1 MSDGLS
7 LNSNYH
13 SYDDLVNLIAQ
24 SEREYDMKL
33 IEEAY
38 LFANEAHAGQ
48 KRKSGQPYIVHP
60 ISVAYILVELGMDT
74 ECIVAAL
81 LHDVI
86 EDTPVELKEVI
97 DKFGKRISVLI
108 DGVTKLE
115 KITHS
120 SREGISREET
130 QAENLR
136 KMLFAM
142 NEDIRVIIIKLAD
155 RLNNIRTLGAL
166 PPQKQRDI
174 ARETMEVFAPL
185 AHRMGMRKV
194 KEELEDMSL
203 RYLDGVAY
211 QGISELLSR
220 QLTDRDTFLSNLE
233 HAIREKMSQTIP
245 EVEVYGR
252 VKSVNGIY
260 RKMYVQGKDFS
271 EIFDIYAV
279 RIIVN
284 TVEECYIALGIIHNM
299 FIMVRNRF
307 KDYITMPKP
316 NGYQS
321 LHTTVLGKQFTENGR
336 PIPFEVQIRTRAMHY
351 KAEFGIAAHWK
362 YKQGLK
368 GADTLDEYIGWIR
381 RQIENQLEDSSE
393 PIVIPQADEVY
404 VLTPKG
410 DTKALPR
417 GATCIDFA
425 YAIHSAVGHKMVGA
439 KINGRIVPINS
450 VIHDGDMVEV
460 ITSKDPNHGPNRDWL
475 NIVRTGEARAKI
487 RTWFKNERREENIV
501 EGKDMVE
508 REFRRNGIRLPEE
521 QMKTFLEDIS
531 ARSRMETVDDFY
543 AAVGYGGIVLSKL
556 MQRIRDDYQK
566 FVRANASEESPEELI
581 QKQTQRP
588 RVAADGVYIEGVD
601 NCLIKMSKCCGPMPG
616 DDIVGFI
623 TRGYGVSI
631 HKRNCT
637 NVPEDLEN
645 CDEPERWVKAMWS
658 DQISVKEFK
667 STLRLEC
674 KDRKG
679 LLADVTV
686 LLSNMHVPIHM
697 LNSRQTK
704 NGEAIISVTI
714 SVTGK
719 EHLEQIIKKI
729 AAVDAVISVNRSATN

>member
-1 MSDGLS
+1 MTGEH
-7 LNSNYH
+7 NSMYH
-13 SYDDLVNLIAQ
+13 SYDDLVNLIAK
-24 SEREYDMKL
+24 SGKEYDVKL
-33 IEEAY
+33 IEQAY

-48 KRKSGQPYIVHP
+48 VRKSGQPYIVHP

-86 EDTPVELKEVI
+86 EDTPVMLEEVI

-120 SREGISREET
+120 SREGLSREET

-194 KEELEDMSL
+194 KEELEDTSL
-203 RYLDGVAY
+203 RYLDNVGY
-211 QGISELLSR
+211 QAISELLSR
-220 QLTDRDTFLSNLE
+220 QLTDRDQFLANLE
-233 HAIREKMSQTIP
+233 HTLEEKIKQSIP
-245 EVEVYGR
+245 NVVVYGR
-252 VKSVNGIY
+252 IKSVNGIY
-260 RKMYVQGKDFS
+260 RKMYIQGKDFS

-279 RIIVN
+279 RVIVD
-284 TVEECYIALGIIHNM
+284 TVEECYVALGIIHNV

-336 PIPFEVQIRTRAMHY
+336 TIPFEVQIRTQQMHY

-368 GADTLDEYIGWIR
+368 GSDSLDEYVGWIR

-393 PIVIPQADEVY
+393 PIVIPQTDEVY

-425 YAIHSAVGHKMVGA
+425 YAIHSAVGHRMIGA

-460 ITSKDPNHGPNRDWL
+460 ITAKDPNHGPNRDWL
-475 NIVRTGEARAKI
+475 NIVRTGEARTKI
-487 RTWFKNERREENIV
+487 RTWFKNERREENIE
-501 EGKDMVE
+501 EGREILE
-508 REFRRNGIRLPEE
+508 REFKRNGIRLPEE
-521 QMKTFLEDIS
+521 KMQSFLSDLAVR
-531 ARSRMETVDDFY
+531 ARLESVEDFY
-543 AAVGYGGIVLSKL
+543 AAIGYGGVVLSKI

-566 FVRANASEESPEELI
+566 LMKSMETVAPEEMVS
-581 QKQTQRP
+581 KQQLKRG
-588 RVAADGVYIEGVD
+588 AADGVYIEGVD

-616 DDIVGFI
+616 DEIIGFI

-631 HKRNCT
+631 HKRSCS
-637 NVPEDLEN
+637 NVPEDVEN
-645 CDEPERWVKAMWS
+645 CDEPERWVKAVWS
-658 DQISVKEFK
+658 DQITVKEFK
-667 STLRLEC
+667 STLHLEC
-674 KDRKG
+674 HDRKG

-686 LLSNMHVPIHM
+686 LLSNMHVPINM

-704 NGEAIISVTI
+704 NGEAIISITI
-714 SVTGK
+714 VVTGK
-719 EHLEQIIKKI
+719 EHLEQICKKL
-729 AAVDAVISVNRSATN
+729 ANVKDVISIRR

>member
-1 MSDGLS
+1 MTGEH
-7 LNSNYH
+7 NSMYH
-13 SYDDLVNLIAQ
+13 SYDDLVNLIAN
-24 SEREYDMKL
+24 SGKDYDVKL
-33 IEEAY
+33 IEQAY

-48 KRKSGQPYIVHP
+48 VRKSGQPYIIHP

-86 EDTPVELKEVI
+86 EDTPVELNEVI
-97 DKFGKRISVLI
+97 EKFGKRISVLI

-120 SREGISREET
+120 SRGGLSREET

-194 KEELEDMSL
+194 KEELEDTSL
-203 RYLDGVAY
+203 RYLDGVGY
-211 QGISELLSR
+211 QAISELLSR
-220 QLTDRDTFLSNLE
+220 QLTDRDQFLANLE
-233 HAIREKMSQTIP
+233 QTLEEKIKQSIP
-245 EVEVYGR
+245 NVVVYGR
-252 VKSVNGIY
+252 IKSVNGIY
-260 RKMYVQGKDFS
+260 RKMYIQGKDFS

-279 RIIVN
+279 RVIVD
-284 TVEECYIALGIIHNM
+284 TVEECYVALGIIHNV

-336 PIPFEVQIRTRAMHY
+336 TIPFEVQIRTQQMHY

-368 GADTLDEYIGWIR
+368 GSDSLDEYVGWIR

-393 PIVIPQADEVY
+393 PIVIPQTDEVY

-425 YAIHSAVGHKMVGA
+425 YAIHSAVGHRMIGA

-450 VIHDGDMVEV
+450 VIHDGDMVEI
-460 ITSKDPNHGPNRDWL
+460 ITAKDPNHGPNRDWL
-475 NIVRTGEARAKI
+475 NIVRTGEARTKI
-487 RTWFKNERREENIV
+487 RTWFKNERREENIE
-501 EGKDMVE
+501 EGRETVE
-508 REFRRNGIRLPEE
+508 REFKRNGIRLPDDKMQE
-521 QMKTFLEDIS
+521 FLGDLAVR
-531 ARSRMETVDDFY
+531 ARLESVDDFY
-543 AAVGYGGIVLSKL
+543 AAIGYGGIVLSKL

-566 FVRANASEESPEELI
+566 LMKSVETVSPEDMVT
-581 QKQTQRP
+581 KQPVKRG
-588 RVAADGVYIEGVD
+588 AADGVYIEGVD

-616 DDIVGFI
+616 DEIIGFI

-631 HKRNCT
+631 HKRSCS
-637 NVPEDLEN
+637 NVPVDIEKCE
-645 CDEPERWVKAMWS
+645 EPERWVKAVWS
-658 DQISVKEFK
+658 DQITVKEFK
-667 STLRLEC
+667 STLHIEC
-674 KDRKG
+674 HDRKG

-686 LLSNMHVPIHM
+686 LLSNMHVPINM

-714 SVTGK
+714 VVTGK
-719 EHLEQIIKKI
+719 EHLEQICKKL
-729 AAVDAVISVNRSATN
+729 ANVKGVISISR

>member
-1 MSDGLS
+1 MTETYSQ
-7 LNSNYH
+7 NQNTNYN

-24 SEREYDMKL
+24 SGREYDMKL

-38 LFANEAHAGQ
+38 LFANAAHAGQ

-81 LHDVI
+81 LHDVV
-86 EDTPVELKEVI
+86 EDTPVQLSEIIER
-97 DKFGKRISVLI
+97 FGKRISVLI

-120 SREGISREET
+120 SREGLSREET

-174 ARETMEVFAPL
+174 ARETLEVFAPL

-203 RYLDGVAY
+203 RYLDSVAY
-211 QGISELLSR
+211 QSISELLSK
-220 QLTDRDTFLSNLE
+220 QLTDRDQFLENLE
-233 HAIREKMSQTIP
+233 NVIREKVSKSLP
-245 EVEVYGR
+245 DVVVYGR

-260 RKMYVQGKDFS
+260 RKMYIQGKDFS

-279 RIIVN
+279 RIIVGS
-284 TVEECYIALGIIHNM
+284 VEECYIALGIIHNM

-321 LHTTVLGKQFTENGR
+321 LHTTVLSKQFTENGR
-336 PIPFEVQIRTRAMHY
+336 TIPFEVQIRTNAMHY

-362 YKQGLK
+362 YKQGLQ
-368 GADTLDEYIGWIR
+368 GADSLDEYVGWIR

-393 PIVIPQADEVY
+393 PIVIPQAEDVY

-417 GATCIDFA
+417 GSTCIDFA

-450 VIHDGDMVEV
+450 VIHDGDMVE
-460 ITSKDPNHGPNRDWL
+460 IMTSKDPNHGPKRDWL
-475 NIVRTGEARAKI
+475 NIVRTGEARTKI
-487 RTWFKNERREENIV
+487 RTWFKNERREENIE
-501 EGKDMVE
+501 EGREMVE
-508 REFRRNGIRLPEE
+508 REFRRNGIRLPDE
-521 QMKTFLEDIS
+521 QMQEFLLDI
-531 ARSRMETVDDFY
+531 ALRSRQESIDDFY
-543 AAVGYGGIVLSKL
+543 AAVGYGGVVLSKI
-556 MQRIRDDYQK
+556 MQRVRDDYQRYQK
-566 FVRANASEESPEELI
+566 LNNEEAEAVVTKTPRSRA
-581 QKQTQRP
+581 
-588 RVAADGVYIEGVD
+588 AADGVHIEGVD

-616 DDIVGFI
+616 DEIVGFI

-631 HKRNCT
+631 HKRTCS
-637 NVPEDLEN
+637 NVPENLED
-645 CDEPERWVKAMWS
+645 CAEPERWVKAVWADS
-658 DQISVKEFK
+658 ISVKEFK
-667 STLRLEC
+667 SSLRIES

-686 LLSNMHVPIHM
+686 LLSNMHVPINM

-704 NGEAIISVTI
+704 NGEAVITVTLI
-714 SVTGK
+714 VTGK
-719 EHLEQIIKKI
+719 DHLESIIKKLS
-729 AAVDAVISVNRSATN
+729 AVDGVMSVVRTSN

>member
-1 MSDGLS
+1 MTGEH
-7 LNSNYH
+7 NSMYH
-13 SYDDLVNLIAQ
+13 SYDDLVNLIAK
-24 SEREYDMKL
+24 SGKEYDIKL
-33 IEEAY
+33 IEQAY

-48 KRKSGQPYIVHP
+48 VRKSGQPYIVHP

-86 EDTPVELKEVI
+86 EDTPVMLDEVI
-97 DKFGKRISVLI
+97 GKFGKRISVLI

-120 SREGISREET
+120 SREGLSREET

-194 KEELEDMSL
+194 KEELEDTSL
-203 RYLDGVAY
+203 RYLDSVGY
-211 QGISELLSR
+211 QAISELLSR
-220 QLTDRDTFLSNLE
+220 QLTDRDQFLANLE
-233 HAIREKMSQTIP
+233 HMLEDKIKQSIP
-245 EVEVYGR
+245 NVVVYGR
-252 VKSVNGIY
+252 IKSVNGIY
-260 RKMYVQGKDFS
+260 RKMYIQGKDFS

-279 RIIVN
+279 RVIVD
-284 TVEECYIALGIIHNM
+284 TVEECYIALGIIHNV

-336 PIPFEVQIRTRAMHY
+336 TIPFEVQIRTQQMHY

-368 GADTLDEYIGWIR
+368 GADSLDEYVGWIR

-393 PIVIPQADEVY
+393 PIVIPQTDEVY

-425 YAIHSAVGHKMVGA
+425 YAIHSAVGHRMIGA

-460 ITSKDPNHGPNRDWL
+460 ITAKDPNHGPNRDWL
-475 NIVRTGEARAKI
+475 NIVRTGEARTKI
-487 RTWFKNERREENIV
+487 RTWFKNERREENIE
-501 EGKDMVE
+501 EGREIVE
-508 REFRRNGIRLPEE
+508 REFKRNGIRLPEDKI
-521 QMKTFLEDIS
+521 QPFMTDLAVR
-531 ARSRMETVDDFY
+531 ARLETVDDFY
-543 AAVGYGGIVLSKL
+543 AAIGYGGIVLSKI

-566 FVRANASEESPEELI
+566 LMKSIETVAPEEMVT
-581 QKQTQRP
+581 KQSVKRG
-588 RVAADGVYIEGVD
+588 AADGVYIEGID

-616 DDIVGFI
+616 DEIIGFI

-631 HKRNCT
+631 HKRSCS
-637 NVPEDLEN
+637 NVPADIES

-658 DQISVKEFK
+658 DQITVKEFK
-667 STLRLEC
+667 STLHIEC
-674 KDRKG
+674 HDRKG

-686 LLSNMHVPIHM
+686 LLSNMHVPINM

-714 SVTGK
+714 VVTGK
-719 EHLEQIIKKI
+719 EHLEQICKKLANIKGI
-729 AAVDAVISVNRSATN
+729 ISISR

>member
-1 MSDGLS
+1 MTGEH
-7 LNSNYH
+7 NSMYH
-13 SYDDLVNLIAQ
+13 SYDDLVNLIAN
-24 SEREYDMKL
+24 SGKEYDAKL
-33 IEEAY
+33 IEQAY

-48 KRKSGQPYIVHP
+48 VRKSGQPYIVHP

-86 EDTPVELKEVI
+86 EDTPVRLEEVI
-97 DKFGKRISVLI
+97 EKFGKRISVLI

-120 SREGISREET
+120 SREGLSREET

-194 KEELEDMSL
+194 KEELEDTSL
-203 RYLDGVAY
+203 RYLDSVGY
-211 QGISELLSR
+211 QSISELLSR
-220 QLTDRDTFLSNLE
+220 QLTDRDLFLANLE
-233 HAIREKMSQTIP
+233 QTLEEKIKQSIP
-245 EVEVYGR
+245 NVVVYGR
-252 VKSVNGIY
+252 IKSVNGIY
-260 RKMYVQGKDFS
+260 RKMYIQGKDFS

-279 RIIVN
+279 RVIVD
-284 TVEECYIALGIIHNM
+284 TVEECYIALGIIHNV

-336 PIPFEVQIRTRAMHY
+336 TIPFEVQIRTQQMHY

-368 GADTLDEYIGWIR
+368 GSDSLDEYVGWIR

-393 PIVIPQADEVY
+393 PIVIPQTDEVY

-425 YAIHSAVGHKMVGA
+425 YAIHSAVGHRMIGA

-460 ITSKDPNHGPNRDWL
+460 ITAKDPNHGPNRDWL
-475 NIVRTGEARAKI
+475 NIVRTGEARTKI
-487 RTWFKNERREENIV
+487 RTWFKNERRDENIE
-501 EGKDMVE
+501 EGREIVE
-508 REFRRNGIRLPEE
+508 REFKRNGIRLPEDKM
-521 QMKTFLEDIS
+521 QGFLEDLAVR
-531 ARSRMETVDDFY
+531 ARLETVDDFF
-543 AAVGYGGIVLSKL
+543 AAIGYGGIVLSKL

-566 FVRANASEESPEELI
+566 LMKSVESVSPEEMVT
-581 QKQTQRP
+581 KQPVKRG
-588 RVAADGVYIEGVD
+588 AADGVYIEGVD

-616 DDIVGFI
+616 DEIIGFI

-631 HKRNCT
+631 HKRTCS
-637 NVPEDLEN
+637 NVPEDVEN
-645 CDEPERWVKAMWS
+645 CEEPERWVKAMWS
-658 DQISVKEFK
+658 DQITVKEFK
-667 STLRLEC
+667 STLHIEC
-674 KDRKG
+674 HDRKG

-686 LLSNMHVPIHM
+686 LLSNMHVPINM

-704 NGEAIISVTI
+704 NGEAVITI
-714 SVTGK
+714 TIVVTGK
-719 EHLEQIIKKI
+719 EHLEQICKKLANIKGI
-729 AAVDAVISVNRSATN
+729 ISISR

>member
-1 MSDGLS
+1 MTGEHSS
-7 LNSNYH
+7 MYH
-13 SYDDLVNLIAQ
+13 SYDDLVNLIAN
-24 SEREYDMKL
+24 SGKEYDTKL
-33 IEEAY
+33 IEQAY
-38 LFANEAHAGQ
+38 LFANKAHDGQ
-48 KRKSGQPYIVHP
+48 VRKSGQPYIIHP

-86 EDTPVELKEVI
+86 EDTPVELQEVI

-120 SREGISREET
+120 SRGGLSREET

-185 AHRMGMRKV
+185 AHRMGMRKI
-194 KEELEDMSL
+194 KEELEDTSL
-203 RYLDGVAY
+203 RYLDSVGY
-211 QGISELLSR
+211 QAISELLSR
-220 QLTDRDTFLSNLE
+220 QLTDRDQFLANLE
-233 HAIREKMSQTIP
+233 HTLEEKIKQSIP
-245 EVEVYGR
+245 NVVVYGR
-252 VKSVNGIY
+252 IKSVNGIY
-260 RKMYVQGKDFS
+260 RKMYIQGKDFS

-279 RIIVN
+279 RVIVD
-284 TVEECYIALGIIHNM
+284 TVEECYVALGIIHNV

-336 PIPFEVQIRTRAMHY
+336 TIPFEVQIRTQQMHY

-368 GADTLDEYIGWIR
+368 GSDSLDEYVGWIR

-393 PIVIPQADEVY
+393 PIVIPQTDEVY

-425 YAIHSAVGHKMVGA
+425 YAIHSAVGHRMIGA

-450 VIHDGDMVEV
+450 VIHDGDMVEI
-460 ITSKDPNHGPNRDWL
+460 ITAKDPNHGPNRDWL
-475 NIVRTGEARAKI
+475 NIVRTGEARTKI
-487 RTWFKNERREENIV
+487 RTWFKNERREENIE
-501 EGKDMVE
+501 EGRETVE
-508 REFRRNGIRLPEE
+508 REFKRNGIRLPDDKM
-521 QMKTFLEDIS
+521 QTFLTELAVR
-531 ARSRMETVDDFY
+531 ARLETVDDFY
-543 AAVGYGGIVLSKL
+543 AAIGYGGIVLSKL

-566 FVRANASEESPEELI
+566 MLKSIETVAPEEMI
-581 QKQTQRP
+581 TKQPVKRG
-588 RVAADGVYIEGVD
+588 AADGVYIEGVD

-616 DDIVGFI
+616 DEIIGFI

-631 HKRNCT
+631 HKRSCS
-637 NVPEDLEN
+637 NVPVDVEN
-645 CDEPERWVKAMWS
+645 CDEPERWVKAVWS
-658 DQISVKEFK
+658 DQITVKEFK
-667 STLRLEC
+667 STLHLEC
-674 KDRKG
+674 HDRKG

-686 LLSNMHVPIHM
+686 LLSNMHVPINM

-704 NGEAIISVTI
+704 NGEAIITVTI
-714 SVTGK
+714 VVTGK
-719 EHLEQIIKKI
+719 EHLEQICKKLANVKGI
-729 AAVDAVISVNRSATN
+729 ISISR

>member
-1 MSDGLS
+1 MTGEH
-7 LNSNYH
+7 NSMYH
-13 SYDDLVNLIAQ
+13 SYDDLVNLIAK
-24 SEREYDMKL
+24 SGKEYDVKL
-33 IEEAY
+33 IEQAY

-48 KRKSGQPYIVHP
+48 VRKSGQPYIVHP

-86 EDTPVELKEVI
+86 EDTPVMLEEVI

-120 SREGISREET
+120 SREGLSREET

-194 KEELEDMSL
+194 KEELEDTSL
-203 RYLDGVAY
+203 RYLDSVGY
-211 QGISELLSR
+211 QAISELLSR
-220 QLTDRDTFLSNLE
+220 QLTDRELFLANLE
-233 HAIREKMSQTIP
+233 QTLEEKIKQSIP
-245 EVEVYGR
+245 NVVVYGR
-252 VKSVNGIY
+252 IKSVNGIY
-260 RKMYVQGKDFS
+260 RKMYIQGKDFS

-279 RIIVN
+279 RVIVD
-284 TVEECYIALGIIHNM
+284 TVEECYVALGIIHNV

-336 PIPFEVQIRTRAMHY
+336 TIPFEVQIRTQQMHY

-368 GADTLDEYIGWIR
+368 GSDSLDEYVGWIR

-393 PIVIPQADEVY
+393 PIVIPQTDEVY

-425 YAIHSAVGHKMVGA
+425 YAIHSAVGHRMIGA

-460 ITSKDPNHGPNRDWL
+460 ITAKDPNHGPNRDWL
-475 NIVRTGEARAKI
+475 NIVRTGEARTKI
-487 RTWFKNERREENIV
+487 RTWFKNERREENIE
-501 EGKDMVE
+501 EGKETLE
-508 REFRRNGIRLPEE
+508 REFKRNGIRLPEDKM
-521 QMKTFLEDIS
+521 QSFLSDLAMR
-531 ARSRMETVDDFY
+531 ARLESVDDFY
-543 AAVGYGGIVLSKL
+543 AAIGYGGVVLSKI

-566 FVRANASEESPEELI
+566 LLKSMETVAPEEMVT
-581 QKQTQRP
+581 KQQPKRG
-588 RVAADGVYIEGVD
+588 AADGVYIEGVD

-616 DDIVGFI
+616 DEIIGFI

-631 HKRNCT
+631 HKRSCS
-637 NVPEDLEN
+637 NVPEDVEK
-645 CDEPERWVKAMWS
+645 CEEPERWVKAVWS
-658 DQISVKEFK
+658 EQITVKEFK
-667 STLRLEC
+667 STLHLEC
-674 KDRKG
+674 QDRKG

-686 LLSNMHVPIHM
+686 LLSNMHVPINM

-714 SVTGK
+714 VVTGK
-719 EHLEQIIKKI
+719 EHLEQICKKLANVKGI
-729 AAVDAVISVNRSATN
+729 ITIRR

>member
-1 MSDGLS
+1 MTGEH
-7 LNSNYH
+7 NSMYH
-13 SYDDLVNLIAQ
+13 SYDDLVNLIAN
-24 SEREYDMKL
+24 SGKEYDTRL
-33 IEEAY
+33 IEQAY

-48 KRKSGQPYIVHP
+48 VRKSGQPYIVHP

-86 EDTPVELKEVI
+86 EDTPVKLEEVI
-97 DKFGKRISVLI
+97 ERFGKRISVLI

-120 SREGISREET
+120 SREGLSREET

-194 KEELEDMSL
+194 KEELEDTSL
-203 RYLDGVAY
+203 RYLDSVGY
-211 QGISELLSR
+211 QAISELLSR
-220 QLTDRDTFLSNLE
+220 QLTDRDQFLANLE
-233 HAIREKMSQTIP
+233 HILEEKIKQSIP
-245 EVEVYGR
+245 NVVVYGR
-252 VKSVNGIY
+252 IKSVNGIY
-260 RKMYVQGKDFS
+260 RKMYIQGKDFS

-279 RIIVN
+279 RVIVD
-284 TVEECYIALGIIHNM
+284 TVEECYVALGIIHNV

-321 LHTTVLGKQFTENGR
+321 LHTTVLGKQFTDNGR
-336 PIPFEVQIRTRAMHY
+336 TIPFEVQIRTQQMNY

-368 GADTLDEYIGWIR
+368 GADSLDEYVGWIR

-393 PIVIPQADEVY
+393 PIVIPQTDEVY

-425 YAIHSAVGHKMVGA
+425 YAIHSAVGHRMIGA

-475 NIVRTGEARAKI
+475 NIVRTGEARSKI
-487 RTWFKNERREENIV
+487 RTWFKNERREENIE
-501 EGKDMVE
+501 EGREIVE
-508 REFRRNGIRLPEE
+508 REFKRNGIRLPDDKM
-521 QMKTFLEDIS
+521 QTFLQDIAVR
-531 ARSRMETVDDFY
+531 ARLETVDDFF

-566 FVRANASEESPEELI
+566 LIKNSESVSVDDMVT
-581 QKQTQRP
+581 KQPAKRG
-588 RVAADGVYIEGVD
+588 AADGVYIEGVD

-616 DDIVGFI
+616 DEIIGFI

-631 HKRNCT
+631 HKRTCA
-637 NVPEDLEN
+637 NVPAEPEKSE
-645 CDEPERWVKAMWS
+645 EPERWVKAMWS
-658 DQISVKEFK
+658 DKITVKEFK
-667 STLRLEC
+667 STLHIEC
-674 KDRKG
+674 HDRKG

-686 LLSNMHVPIHM
+686 LLSNMHVPINM

-704 NGEAIISVTI
+704 NGEAVITVTVI
-714 SVTGK
+714 VTGK
-719 EHLEQIIKKI
+719 EHLEQICKKLANVKGI
-729 AAVDAVISVNRSATN
+729 ISISR

>member
-1 MSDGLS
+1 MTGEH
-7 LNSNYH
+7 NSMYH
-13 SYDDLVNLIAQ
+13 SYDDLVNLIAN
-24 SEREYDMKL
+24 SGKEYDIKL
-33 IEEAY
+33 IEQAY

-48 KRKSGQPYIVHP
+48 VRKSGQPYIVHP
-60 ISVAYILVELGMDT
+60 VSVAYILVEMGMDT
-74 ECIVAAL
+74 ECVVAAL

-86 EDTPVELKEVI
+86 EDTDVSLQEVI
-97 DKFGKRISVLI
+97 EKFGKRISVLI

-120 SREGISREET
+120 SREGLSREET

-194 KEELEDMSL
+194 KEELEDTSL
-203 RYLDGVAY
+203 RYLDSVGY
-211 QGISELLSR
+211 QAISELLAR
-220 QLTDRDTFLSNLE
+220 QLTDRDQFLANLE
-233 HAIREKMSQTIP
+233 KTLEEKIKPSIP
-245 EVEVYGR
+245 NVVVYGR

-260 RKMYVQGKDFS
+260 RKMYIQGKDFS

-279 RIIVN
+279 RVIVD
-284 TVEECYIALGIIHNM
+284 TVEECYIALGIIHNV

-321 LHTTVLGKQFTENGR
+321 LHTTVLGKQFTDNGR
-336 PIPFEVQIRTRAMHY
+336 TIPFEVQIRTQQMHY

-368 GADTLDEYIGWIR
+368 GADSLDEYVSWIR

-393 PIVIPQADEVY
+393 PIVIPQTDEVY

-425 YAIHSAVGHKMVGA
+425 YAIHSAIGHRMIGA

-460 ITSKDPNHGPNRDWL
+460 ITAKDPNHGPNRDWL
-475 NIVRTGEARAKI
+475 SIVRTGEARTKI
-487 RTWFKNERREENIV
+487 RTWFKNERREENIE
-501 EGKDMVE
+501 EGKAIIE
-508 REFRRNGIRLPEE
+508 REFKRNGIRLPEDK
-521 QMKTFLEDIS
+521 QQAFLTELAVR
-531 ARSRMETVDDFY
+531 ARLETVDDFY
-543 AAVGYGGIVLSKL
+543 AAIGYGGIVLSKI

-566 FVRANASEESPEELI
+566 LMKSVETVAPEEMVT
-581 QKQTQRP
+581 KQSVKRGT
-588 RVAADGVYIEGVD
+588 ADGVYIEGID

-616 DDIVGFI
+616 DDIIGFI

-631 HKRNCT
+631 HKTTCP
-637 NVPEDLEN
+637 NVPTDIEKCE
-645 CDEPERWVKAMWS
+645 EPERWVKARWS
-658 DQISVKEFK
+658 DQITVKEFK
-667 STLRLEC
+667 STLHIEC
-674 KDRKG
+674 HDRKG

-686 LLSNMHVPIHM
+686 LLSNMHVPINM

-704 NGEAIISVTI
+704 NGEAVISVTVV
-714 SVTGK
+714 VTGK
-719 EHLEQIIKKI
+719 EHLEQICKKLANIKGI
-729 AAVDAVISVNRSATN
+729 ISISR

>member
-1 MSDGLS
+1 MTGEH
-7 LNSNYH
+7 NSMYH
-13 SYDDLVNLIAQ
+13 SYDDLVNLIAK
-24 SEREYDMKL
+24 SGKEYDVKL
-33 IEEAY
+33 IEQAY

-48 KRKSGQPYIVHP
+48 VRKSGQPYIVHP

-86 EDTPVELKEVI
+86 EDTPVALDEVI
-97 DKFGKRISVLI
+97 ERFGKRISVLI

-120 SREGISREET
+120 SREGLSREET

-194 KEELEDMSL
+194 KEELEDTSL
-203 RYLDGVAY
+203 RYLDSVGY
-211 QGISELLSR
+211 QAISELLSR
-220 QLTDRDTFLSNLE
+220 QLTDREQFLANLE
-233 HAIREKMSQTIP
+233 NVLEEKIKQSIP
-245 EVEVYGR
+245 NVVVYGR
-252 VKSVNGIY
+252 IKSVNGIY
-260 RKMYVQGKDFS
+260 RKMYIQGKDFS

-279 RIIVN
+279 RVIVD
-284 TVEECYIALGIIHNM
+284 TVEECYVALGIIHNV

-321 LHTTVLGKQFTENGR
+321 LHTTVLGKQFTDNGR
-336 PIPFEVQIRTRAMHY
+336 TIPFEVQIRTQQMHY

-368 GADTLDEYIGWIR
+368 GADSLDEYVGWIR

-393 PIVIPQADEVY
+393 PIVIPQTDEVY

-425 YAIHSAVGHKMVGA
+425 YAIHSAVGHRMIGA

-460 ITSKDPNHGPNRDWL
+460 ITAKDPNHGPNRDWL
-475 NIVRTGEARAKI
+475 NIVRTGEARSKI
-487 RTWFKNERREENIV
+487 RTWFKNERREENIE
-501 EGKDMVE
+501 EGKEIVE
-508 REFRRNGIRLPEE
+508 REFKRNGIRLPDDKM
-521 QMKTFLEDIS
+521 QSFLEDIAVR
-531 ARSRMETVDDFY
+531 ARLETVEDFY
-543 AAVGYGGIVLSKL
+543 AAIGYGGIVLSKI

-566 FVRANASEESPEELI
+566 LIKSLESVAPEDMVS
-581 QKQTQRP
+581 KQTTKRG
-588 RVAADGVYIEGVD
+588 AADGVYIEGVD

-616 DDIVGFI
+616 DEIIGFI

-631 HKRNCT
+631 HKRECT
-637 NVPEDLEN
+637 NVPEDPAAS
-645 CDEPERWVKAMWS
+645 DEPERWVKAVWS
-658 DQISVKEFK
+658 DQITVKEFK
-667 STLRLEC
+667 STLHLEC
-674 KDRKG
+674 HDRKG

-686 LLSNMHVPIHM
+686 LLSNMHVPINM

-704 NGEAIISVTI
+704 NGEAVISVTI
-714 SVTGK
+714 VVTGK
-719 EHLEQIIKKI
+719 EHLEQICKKL
-729 AAVDAVISVNRSATN
+729 ANVKGVISVSR

>member
-1 MSDGLS
+1 MTGEH
-7 LNSNYH
+7 NSMYH
-13 SYDDLVNLIAQ
+13 SYDDLVNLIAK
-24 SEREYDMKL
+24 SGKEYDVKL
-33 IEEAY
+33 IEQAY

-48 KRKSGQPYIVHP
+48 VRKSGQPYIVHP

-86 EDTPVELKEVI
+86 EDTPVALDEVI
-97 DKFGKRISVLI
+97 ERFGKRISVLI

-120 SREGISREET
+120 SREGLSREET

-194 KEELEDMSL
+194 KEELEDTSL
-203 RYLDGVAY
+203 RYLDSVGY
-211 QGISELLSR
+211 QAISELLSR
-220 QLTDRDTFLSNLE
+220 QLTDRDQFLANLE
-233 HAIREKMSQTIP
+233 NVLEEKIKQSIP
-245 EVEVYGR
+245 NVVVYGR
-252 VKSVNGIY
+252 IKSVNGIY
-260 RKMYVQGKDFS
+260 RKMYIQGKDFS

-279 RIIVN
+279 RVIVD
-284 TVEECYIALGIIHNM
+284 TVEECYVALGIIHNV

-336 PIPFEVQIRTRAMHY
+336 TIPFEVQIRTQQMHY

-368 GADTLDEYIGWIR
+368 GADSLDEYVGWIR

-393 PIVIPQADEVY
+393 PIVIPQTDEVY

-425 YAIHSAVGHKMVGA
+425 YAIHSAVGHRMIGA

-460 ITSKDPNHGPNRDWL
+460 ITAKDPNHGPNRDWL
-475 NIVRTGEARAKI
+475 NIVRTGEARSKI
-487 RTWFKNERREENIV
+487 RTWFKNERREENIE
-501 EGKDMVE
+501 EGKEIVE
-508 REFRRNGIRLPEE
+508 REFKRNGIRLPDDKM
-521 QMKTFLEDIS
+521 QSFLEDIAVR
-531 ARSRMETVDDFY
+531 ARLETVEDFY
-543 AAVGYGGIVLSKL
+543 AAIGYGGIVLSKI

-566 FVRANASEESPEELI
+566 LIKSLETVAPEDMVS
-581 QKQTQRP
+581 KQPVKRG
-588 RVAADGVYIEGVD
+588 AADGVYIEGVD

-616 DDIVGFI
+616 DEIIGFI

-631 HKRNCT
+631 HKRECS
-637 NVPEDLEN
+637 NVPEDPAAS
-645 CDEPERWVKAMWS
+645 DEPERWVKAVWS
-658 DQISVKEFK
+658 DQITVKEFK
-667 STLRLEC
+667 STLHLEC
-674 KDRKG
+674 HDRKG

-686 LLSNMHVPIHM
+686 LLSNMHVPINM

-704 NGEAIISVTI
+704 NGEAVISVTI
-714 SVTGK
+714 VVTGK
-719 EHLEQIIKKI
+719 EHLEQICKKL
-729 AAVDAVISVNRSATN
+729 ANVKGVISVSR